1 MQARSSTTGH
11 RKALPI
17 LLGMVLAVSA
27 TASAKIKKIA
37 IPCKTGMCLYWWPE
51 LAPVQGWHHDQ
62 GASLMYGI
70 NAEAP
75 DGYTFS
81 NAVAVIYAKAMYK
94 PRLPQTKSLK
104 VLIDND
110 KAKFLSRD
118 PKMQIAEV
126 KSLRTAD
133 GRVLQSYTFSPA
145 KEGNWEEVSYGE
157 EGDFYLLFVISS
169 RTKKGLEKGLDAYK
183 EFISQYK

>member
-1 MQARSSTTGH
+1 MQTPANASGR
-11 RKALPI
+11 RMMLPI

-27 TASAKIKKIA
+27 SASAKIKKTA
-37 IPCKTGMCLYWWPE
+37 IPCKTGLCLYWWPE

-62 GASLMYGI
+62 EASLMYGI

-94 PRLPQTKSLK
+94 PRVPKTKSLK
-104 VLIDND
+104 MLIEND
-110 KAKFLSRD
+110 KAEFLSRD
-118 PKMQIAEV
+118 PTIQITEV

-133 GRVLQSYTFSPA
+133 GRVLQSYTFFP
-145 KEGNWEEVSYGE
+145 KKGGNWEEVSYGE

-169 RTKKGLEKGLDAYK
+169 QTKSGLEKALKAYK
-183 EFISQYK
+183 GFINQYK